1 MIGRGADE
9 KMKKAYLIHGT
20 SLPDDDWF
28 PWLKKTARQKLNC
41 TVKIV
46 DLPQPFSPHPSE
58 WDAACDRSIVATDGV
73 TIIAHSLGCIEALR
87 FIEQH
92 DVQQANLILVSGF
105 DEPIYTYPELNSFA
119 DHTFNYARDILPK
132 VANAVVVTAKDD
144 RIVPT
149 QFSQTMAQHLR
160 AKLIL
165 QSTGGHF
172 LGDAGYTK
180 LPVVLEE
187 LERVMA

>member
-1 MIGRGADE
+1 M
-9 KMKKAYLIHGT
+9 
-20 SLPDDDWF
+20 
-28 PWLKKTARQKLNC
+28 
-41 TVKIV
+41 
-46 DLPQPFSPHPSE
+46 
-58 WDAACDRSIVATDGV
+58 
-73 TIIAHSLGCIEALR
+73 
-87 FIEQH
+87 
-92 DVQQANLILVSGF
+92 
-105 DEPIYTYPELNSFA
+105 
-119 DHTFNYARDILPK
+119 
-132 VANAVVVTAKDD
+132 ANAVVVTAKDD